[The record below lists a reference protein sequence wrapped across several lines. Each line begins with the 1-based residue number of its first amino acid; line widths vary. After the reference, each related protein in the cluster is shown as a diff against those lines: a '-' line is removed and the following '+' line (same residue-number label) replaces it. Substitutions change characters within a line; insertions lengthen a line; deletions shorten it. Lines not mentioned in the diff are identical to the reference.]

1 MTMTIPR
8 HIKYS
13 NQKSIKKTFSIVIL
27 ILSISFVFSQNKESP
42 FIYVLGNV
50 QDAGLPHIGCDQK
63 ICVNAFNEKKQYYVT
78 SLALVDLKNNE
89 YSIFDVT
96 PNISE
101 QLRIIENDLFGEF
114 TLPKNIF
121 ITHAHIGHYAGLM
134 YFGLEAL
141 GSQGIKVNVLPRMF
155 DFISTN
161 PPWSQLVDLMNIDL
175 NRINFGDN
183 IVINPTLSVIPIQV
197 PHRDEFSET
206 SAFLIV
212 GPNKTALFLPDID
225 KWSKW
230 SINIIEMISNVDYAF
245 IDATFYTNNEINR
258 DINEIPHP
266 LVIETM
272 DLLSDLPDY
281 QKDKVYFIHMNHTN
295 QMLDTNSDTSR
306 NVLEK
311 GFNIARLGQ
320 KFHL

>member
-1 MTMTIPR
+1 MIIKR
-8 HIKYS
+8 HIEYS
-13 NQKSIKKTFSIVIL
+13 IHKLIKIIYGIVIL
-27 ILSISFVFSQNKESP
+27 IFSISFLFSQNNDSP

-50 QDAGLPHIGCDQK
+50 QDAGLPHIGCDEK
-63 ICVNAFNEKKQYYVT
+63 ICINAFNKKKQYYVS
-78 SLALVDLKNNE
+78 SLALVDPKNNE
-89 YSIFDVT
+89 YSLFDVT

-101 QLRIIENDLFGEF
+101 QLRIIENDLFNEF
-114 TLPKNIF
+114 TLPKDIF

-134 YFGLEAL
+134 YFGREGL

-161 PPWSQLVDLMNIDL
+161 APWSQLVNLMNIAL
-175 NRINFGDN
+175 TKVNFEDN

-230 SINIIEMISNVDYAF
+230 SINIVEMLLNVDYAF
-245 IDATFYTNNEINR
+245 IDATFYTDNEINR

-295 QMLDTNSDTSR
+295 QMLDANSDTSR

-311 GFNIARLGQ
+311 GFNIARLGH

>member
-1 MTMTIPR
+1 MKHLLLISSVFFLVLASCGSE
-8 HIKYS
+8 K
-13 NQKSIKKTFSIVIL
+13 NKSPYVIALGIAQDGGVPQAGCTKVCCKNRWMKSKKEI
-27 ILSISFVFSQNKESP
+27 
-42 FIYVLGNV
+42 
-50 QDAGLPHIGCDQK
+50 
-63 ICVNAFNEKKQYYVT
+63 YVT
-78 SLALVDLKNNE
+78 SLGIVD
-89 YSIFDVT
+89 
-96 PNISE
+96 PNSME
-101 QLRIIENDLFGEF
+101 AWIIEASPDFPFQHKKLSADNEVKGL
-114 TLPKNIF
+114 F

-134 YFGLEAL
+134 YFGREAL

-161 PPWSQLVDLMNIDL
+161 APWSQLVDLMNITL
-175 NRINFGDN
+175 SKINFGDN

-230 SINIIEMISNVDYAF
+230 SINIVEMLLNVDYAF
-245 IDATFYTNNEINR
+245 IDATFYTDNEINR

-295 QMLDTNSDTSR
+295 QMLDANSDTSR